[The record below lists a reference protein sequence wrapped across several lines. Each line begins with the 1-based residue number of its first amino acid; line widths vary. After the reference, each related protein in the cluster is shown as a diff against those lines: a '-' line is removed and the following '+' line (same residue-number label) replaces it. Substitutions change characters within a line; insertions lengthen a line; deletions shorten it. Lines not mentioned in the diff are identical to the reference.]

1 MSNTVM
7 CEAEMEALK
16 NKMLGMSKEE
26 QVLAVSFID
35 TDILWDELRKRE
47 TEERNFQNTMT
58 KLVWE
63 KMGAV

>member
-1 MSNTVM
+1 MSNTHLN
-7 CEAEMEALK
+7 EAEMEALK

-26 QVLAVSFID
+26 QMLAVSFID

-47 TEERNFQNTMT
+47 TEEREFQEAMT

-63 KMGAV
+63 KMG

>member
-47 TEERNFQNTMT
+47 T
-58 KLVWE
+58 
-63 KMGAV
+63 